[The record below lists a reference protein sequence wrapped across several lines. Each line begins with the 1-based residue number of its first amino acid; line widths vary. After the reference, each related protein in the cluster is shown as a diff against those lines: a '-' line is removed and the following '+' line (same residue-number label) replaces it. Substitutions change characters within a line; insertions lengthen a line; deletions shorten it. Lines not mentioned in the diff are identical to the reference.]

1 MTDDLLDQEKDEAEG
16 KLTYV
21 TLLGVAETRRRI
33 DALAADI
40 RGIMGVYEGEA
51 AAYLLALTDRIATR
65 KA

>member
-21 TLLGVAETRRRI
+21 TLLGAAETRRRI

-40 RGIMGVYEGEA
+40 RGIMGAYEGEA